1 MALCCQSGVG
11 EVGLREEVMED
22 ESGLAGS
29 IWAMKAHVP
38 KCGLASQLR

>member
-29 IWAMKAHVP
+29 IWAMKAYVP
-38 KCGLASQLR
+38 KSGLAPQLR